1 MEYHYVYRITN
12 TIKKLHY
19 YGARTSKDCLPR
31 DDLGVKYFSSSTDK
45 TFIFDQKNNP
55 RDYKYKI
62 IKILPTR
69 KQALELEIKL
79 HNKFNVDINES
90 FFNKAK
96 QPDACFNV
104 LGNKKATT
112 NRMITTNNGKNIYK
126 DNLTYN
132 EYYGAAAALSRSS
145 YQHEINKKV
154 SETKLKT
161 PDCLKQARIKSAVS
175 KMNEIMPSGLTKKQE
190 TVNKSKETKN
200 NKTDIE
206 KSLIQQK
213 TKDTKFKKYLKKMIN
228 VFNSRG
234 DLIHV
239 MTKYDFKNSM
249 LPLKLLA
256 TNSPNVLYS
265 GISNA
270 TRGLLKAKGILKYKG
285 WYTEE
290 FIKE

>member
-19 YGARTSKDCLPR
+19 YGSRTSKDCLPK
-31 DDLGVKYFSSSTDK
+31 DDLGIKYFSSSADK
-45 TFIFDQKNNP
+45 KFIFDQKNNP
-55 RDYKYKI
+55 HDYKYKVV
-62 IKILPTR
+62 KILPTR
-69 KQALELEIKL
+69 KQANELEIKL

-96 QPDACFNV
+96 QPAVDFSV
-104 LGNKKATT
+104 QGNKKANISRLT
-112 NRMITTNNGKNIYK
+112 TTNNGKKIYK

-154 SETKLKT
+154 SDTKRKT
-161 PDCLKQARIKSAVS
+161 PDYLKQARIKSAVN

-190 TVNKSKETKN
+190 TVNKSNETKN

-213 TKDTKFKKYLKKMIN
+213 TKNTKFKKYLKKMIN
-228 VFNSRG
+228 VFDNHG
-234 DLIHV
+234 DLMQV
-239 MTKYDFKNSM
+239 MTKYDFKNSA

-256 TNSPNVLYS
+256 TKAPNVLYS
-265 GISNA
+265 SIPNA
-270 TRGLLKAKGILKYKG
+270 TIGLLKTKGILKYTG

-290 FIKE
+290 FISE